1 MNVNETTSTALLP
14 GQAKPIQKSL
24 DKDSF
29 LLLLVAQLK
38 NQDPTSQQDPNAM
51 VQQMT
56 SFSMLEQSK
65 NTNSLL
71 EGIQGQNN
79 GMFQA
84 QSASLVGKQVKVT
97 SPYLDL
103 KGGTATVGVDLGA
116 SAEVTLQ
123 VKDAQGKTVAVLPQ
137 GTHAAGS
144 FVATWNG
151 KDASGNTLPDGAYT
165 VQVTATG
172 ADGKGVPA
180 QTTGRMKV
188 DSVLFQDG
196 AIYLMAGGRR
206 FALADVS
213 EIAA

>member
-1 MNVNETTSTALLP
+1 MNVNEATGTALLP
-14 GQAKPIQKSL
+14 GQTKPIQKSL

-29 LLLLVAQLK
+29 LMLLVAQLQS
-38 NQDPTSQQDPNAM
+38 QDPTSNQDPNAM

-71 EGIQGQNN
+71 EGIQTQNN

-84 QSASLVGKQVKVT
+84 QAAGLVGKQVKVT

-103 KGGTATVGVDLGA
+103 KSGSATVGVDVA
-116 SAEVTLQ
+116 AEAEVTLQ

-137 GTHAAGS
+137 GSHVAGS
-144 FVATWNG
+144 FTATWNG
-151 KDASGNTLPDGAYT
+151 RDASGNLLPDGSYT
-165 VQVTATG
+165 VEVTATG
-172 ADGKGVPA
+172 ADGKAVPA
-180 QTTGRMKV
+180 ATTGRLKV
-188 DSVLFQDG
+188 DAVLFQGG
-196 AIYLMAGGRR
+196 AIFLMAGGRR
-206 FALADVS
+206 FSLADVS